1 MTDILFLG
9 GIFLIAILYSSV
21 GHGGASGYLAFMA
34 LLGFVPEVMRPS
46 ALILNV
52 FVSSIAFITFT
63 RNGHFKFKLLW
74 PFIITSVPFAFL
86 GGTFSIDTRIY
97 KIILG
102 VFLLFAIARMLIK
115 VKNDKDF
122 LKEINILYAL
132 LIGAFLGF
140 FSGLIGIGGGIILSP
155 IIILLGWAT
164 VKQTAAVSAVFIL
177 VNSLA
182 GLGGF
187 FLKSEMPDIQ
197 IMYMIIAGL
206 LGGLLGSYL
215 GSFRIKENY
224 LRYTLSLVLLLASV
238 KLFIF

>member
-34 LLGFVPEVMRPS
+34 LLGFAPEMMRPA
-46 ALILNV
+46 ALILNI
-52 FVSSIAFITFT
+52 FVSSIAFISFT
-63 RNGHFKFKLLW
+63 RNGHFKLKLLW
-74 PFIITSVPFAFL
+74 PFIITSIPFSFL

-102 VFLLFAIARMLIK
+102 VFLLFAIGRMLIK
-115 VKNDKDF
+115 VKKGESI
-122 LKEINILYAL
+122 LKEINIHYAL
-132 LIGAFLGF
+132 IIGAFLGF

-177 VNSLA
+177 VNSIA
-182 GLGGF
+182 GLSGF
-187 FLKSEMPDIQ
+187 IFKNEMPEIQ
-197 IMYMIIAGL
+197 VMYMVVAGL
-206 LGGLLGSYL
+206 LGGLLGSWL
-215 GSFRIKENY
+215 GSFRIGENY
-224 LRYTLSLVLLLASV
+224 LRYTLSVVLLMASI
-238 KLFIF
+238 KLFLL